1 MKRKKLLL
9 VLMPLLIIHLS
20 VLAQIQVG
28 LIAGPQFSTREYK
41 FGSAYNGLITSINAS
56 ITSLIPLSKKLL
68 LQGMLGYS
76 GKGVIIKDFTFNDA
90 LGNDMGKGNVNI
102 LLNYVELRSP
112 MNYAINLSS
121 RSKFLIGAGPYFSYA
136 VSGHQKVTN
145 NNFFGA
151 FIDKGLDF
159 ENEYNRFEFGM
170 TANTSLQ
177 LHKNWLLGACTDI
190 GVTDIFKIESSTTT
204 SHVSFSLTLGY
215 LFFHHLKN
223 KRKNESPT
231 K

>member
-1 MKRKKLLL
+1 MKRVICLLTTA
-9 VLMPLLIIHLS
+9 LILFTQS
-20 VLAQIQVG
+20 RVCAQIQVG
-28 LIAGPQFSTREYK
+28 VMAGPQFSTREYK

-56 ITSLIPLSKKLL
+56 ITSLIPLSKKLV

-102 LLNYVELRSP
+102 LLNYVELRSSV
-112 MNYAINLSS
+112 NYTMDLSPK
-121 RSKFLIGAGPYFSYA
+121 SKFLIGAGPYFSYA
-136 VSGHQKVTN
+136 VSGHQKVRN

-170 TANTSLQ
+170 TANASLQ

-215 LFFHHLKN
+215 IFFHHLKN